1 MLGAPRVAF
10 WMTAEEF
17 MLRLPVY
24 ILELIK
30 SSKG

>member
-17 MLRLPVY
+17 MLRLPVS
-24 ILELIK
+24 ILGLIK
-30 SSKG
+30 D